1 MNAAVRF
8 VSYVVLGVLG
18 VLVAAAGALV
28 QDGWFP
34 GGLIL
39 ALAGSAG
46 LFYGGAQLTRNR
58 LGAAVPTVLWFITV
72 MYLSIT
78 RPEGDF
84 LFAAGLGPYIYLL
97 GGMAAGVICATLPRH
112 TPPGVPGAR
121 LGAR

>member
-1 MNAAVRF
+1 MNAAVR
-8 VSYVVLGVLG
+8 VVQYVVLGVLG
-18 VLVAAAGALV
+18 VLVATAGAVV

-39 ALAGSAG
+39 ALAGCAG
-46 LFYGGAQLTRNR
+46 LFYGGARLTRNR
-58 LGAAVPTVLWFITV
+58 LGAGVPTALWFVTV
-72 MYLSIT
+72 MYLSVT

-97 GGMAAGVICATLPRH
+97 GGMAVGVICATLPRQ
-112 TPPGVPGAR
+112 TPPGAPSAR

>member
-1 MNAAVRF
+1 MNAAVRI
-8 VSYVVLGVLG
+8 VQYVVLGILG
-18 VLVAAAGALV
+18 VLVAAAGAVV

-39 ALAGSAG
+39 ALAGCAG

-58 LGAAVPTVLWFITV
+58 LGAAVPTVLWFLTV
-72 MYLSIT
+72 MYLSVT

-97 GGMAAGVICATLPRH
+97 GGMAVGVICGTLPRQ
-112 TPPGVPGAR
+112 TPPGAQSAR
-121 LGAR
+121 LGTR